1 MNFNFL
7 KFRPHKQ
14 STLTWRQILPNLIT
28 SGNTA
33 CGMTSLILT
42 LHGNYTAAGWVLFLA
57 VCFDFMDGFVAR
69 WVGGGT
75 QFGLEFDSLSDVVSF
90 CAAPSFLFYCVY
102 MQSMGIMSIIVSCL
116 FLLCGALRL
125 ARYNIVH
132 VSGYF
137 QGMPVPAGGL
147 FLVSFVVAGV
157 TLNQYIAAFLALLMS
172 AIMVSSIRYS
182 NIKAL
187 KKGYVRK
194 ARLTFLL
201 LLMISIIVFGKVFAP
216 MILMSIYVVSG
227 LLNFDWGKWLEF
239 PIPE

>member
-1 MNFNFL
+1 
-7 KFRPHKQ
+7 
-14 STLTWRQILPNLIT
+14 
-28 SGNTA
+28 
-33 CGMTSLILT
+33 
-42 LHGNYTAAGWVLFLA
+42 
-57 VCFDFMDGFVAR
+57 
-69 WVGGGT
+69 
-75 QFGLEFDSLSDVVSF
+75 
-90 CAAPSFLFYCVY
+90 
-102 MQSMGIMSIIVSCL
+102 
-116 FLLCGALRL
+116 
-125 ARYNIVH
+125 
-132 VSGYF
+132 
-137 QGMPVPAGGL
+137 MPVPAGGL